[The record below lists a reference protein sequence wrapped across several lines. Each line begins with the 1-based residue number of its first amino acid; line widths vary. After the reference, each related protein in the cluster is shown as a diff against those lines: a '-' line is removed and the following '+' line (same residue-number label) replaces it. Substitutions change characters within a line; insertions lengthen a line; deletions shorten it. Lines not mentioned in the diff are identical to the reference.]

1 MRLHVPIKLR
11 WSDLDAY
18 GHVNNAEMLRL
29 LEEARIEAFWA
40 TDVAGGGGNAGDGN
54 DGDGNDGAGNDGE
67 GGVGTAPGAGD
78 AGAVRGSGEAVGGS
92 TAVLDGRPGADTL
105 TLIARQ
111 EIEYLAPI
119 PYLRQ
124 PLDVQLWLGRLG
136 GASLEVCYEV
146 WSPEGT
152 EPRTLFSRAAT
163 TIVLVDAATER
174 PRRINERERGAWTPY
189 LDEPVTFAKRG

>member
-1 MRLHVPIKLR
+1 MRLHVPIRLR

-29 LEEARIEAFWA
+29 LEEARIQAFWI
-40 TDVAGGGGNAGDGN
+40 TDDAV
-54 DGDGNDGAGNDGE
+54 DGALQQ
-67 GGVGTAPGAGD
+67 GD
-78 AGAVRGSGEAVGGS
+78 SGEAVGAS

-146 WSPEGT
+146 WSPET
-152 EPRTLFSRAAT
+152 ADARILYSRAAT
-163 TIVLVDAATER
+163 TIVLVDAASER
-174 PRRINERERGAWTPY
+174 PRRINDREREAWTPY
-189 LDEPVTFAKRG
+189 LDEPVEFTKRG

>member
-29 LEEARIEAFWA
+29 LEEARIEAFWI
-40 TDVAGGGGNAGDGN
+40 TD
-54 DGDGNDGAGNDGE
+54 
-67 GGVGTAPGAGD
+67 D
-78 AGAVRGSGEAVGGS
+78 AEEAVGGS

-111 EIEYLAPI
+111 EIEYLVPI

-146 WSPEGT
+146 RSPAGT
-152 EPRTLFSRAAT
+152 EPEVLYTRAAT
-163 TIVLVDAATER
+163 TIVLVDATTQR
-174 PRRINERERGAWTPY
+174 PRRINDRERAAWTPY
-189 LDEPVTFAKRG
+189 LDEPVHFTKRA

>member
-1 MRLHVPIKLR
+1 MRLHVPTRLR

-29 LEEARIEAFWA
+29 LEEARIEAFWSA
-40 TDVAGGGGNAGDGN
+40 
-54 DGDGNDGAGNDGE
+54 DGDE
-67 GGVGTAPGAGD
+67 SGGSAA
-78 AGAVRGSGEAVGGS
+78 SNAVGAS
-92 TAVLDGRPGADTL
+92 TAVLDGRPGAATL

-124 PLDVQLWLGRLG
+124 PLDIQLWLGHLG

-146 WSPEGT
+146 WSPASADAAVLYT
-152 EPRTLFSRAAT
+152 RAAT
-163 TIVLVDAATER
+163 TIVLVDSTTER
-174 PRRINERERGAWTPY
+174 PRRISDAEREAWAPY
-189 LDEPVTFAKRG
+189 LGEPVRFSKRR

>member
-1 MRLHVPIKLR
+1 MTRLHVPIRLR

-29 LEEARIEAFWA
+29 LEEARIQAFWE
-40 TDVAGGGGNAGDGN
+40 TDEVSAEHAI
-54 DGDGNDGAGNDGE
+54 
-67 GGVGTAPGAGD
+67 
-78 AGAVRGSGEAVGGS
+78 GGS

-111 EIEYLAPI
+111 EIEYLAPV

-124 PLDVQLWLGRLG
+124 PLDVQMWLGRLG

-146 WSPEGT
+146 FSPVGA
-152 EPRTLFSRAAT
+152 EPRTAYARAAT
-163 TIVLVDAATER
+163 TIVLVDAASER
-174 PRRINERERGAWTPY
+174 PRRINDRERAAWTPF
-189 LDEPVTFAKRG
+189 LDDPIVFTKR